1 MELAAIYT
9 QFHNVL
15 LSFIKSRVS
24 NHQDAEDIMQNVFIK
39 VAMGIEDLNR
49 NEKLKGWIYAIA
61 RNAIID
67 YYRANKDK
75 KKLDIEGD
83 VADNFTE
90 EEYIDTTNGLDCCL
104 NEFVNKLPDE
114 YREIIIDVELNGVKQ
129 KDLAAKYDL
138 AYPSIRSRVQRGREK
153 LKQVLLDCCHIQWD
167 NRGNILEVKSK
178 PACLKTEAGDCS
190 K

>member
-1 MELAAIYT
+1 M
-9 QFHNVL
+9 
-15 LSFIKSRVS
+15 
-24 NHQDAEDIMQNVFIK
+24 
-39 VAMGIEDLNR
+39 
-49 NEKLKGWIYAIA
+49 
-61 RNAIID
+61 
-67 YYRANKDK
+67 
-75 KKLDIEGD
+75 
-83 VADNFTE
+83 
-90 EEYIDTTNGLDCCL
+90 
-104 NEFVNKLPDE
+104 NKLPDE